1 MVYVVTVHAS
11 RNVNDQMVHV
21 GVPSGLLL
29 AVCEGPDGIKSVGR
43 FLGIPF
49 VLS

>member
-21 GVPSGLLL
+21 GVLSGLFF
-29 AVCEGPDGIKSVGR
+29 AVGQGADGIEGVGA